1 MHSPRT
7 VGQPLGQ
14 ILGEGWVAVVMLHG
28 LPWLCCMGCR
38 GYVAWVAVVMLRYH
52 VKVKSNPR
60 FSLGGEFDKNSSE
73 ADLWLE
79 SAFFERV

>member
-38 GYVAWVAVVMLRYH
+38 GYVAWVAVAMLYGL
-52 VKVKSNPR
+52 PR
-60 FSLGGEFDKNSSE
+60 L
-73 ADLWLE
+73 
-79 SAFFERV
+79 